1 MLRCFAW
8 LPIEQEL
15 PQAVQ
20 HNANGDRV
28 IISVRNGFDQTVQV
42 VFENNTNGEMVVSLR
57 GWGNAPEKL
66 GNWNKTNFSATI
78 PFEEQEPQ

>member
-8 LPIEQEL
+8 LPAEQEL

-28 IISVRNGFDQTVQV
+28 IISVRNNMDQTVQV
-42 VFENNTNGEMVVSLR
+42 VFENSPTGEMVVRLR
-57 GWGNAPEKL
+57 GWGNDPEKL
-66 GNWNKTNFSATI
+66 GNWDKTNFSATI
-78 PFEEQEPQ
+78 PLEAAA